1 MVSVYNQFGYIEII
15 ILILFYMTSLRRDMK
30 YSIDPGGDAAYL
42 QLYKQLRRD
51 IVTGAYPYGGKLPS
65 KRLLAEET
73 GVSVITAEHTLALLS
88 EEGYIEPRERSGYY
102 VCYTENDL
110 FGAPESPAPSVPH
123 GHGPVPETDF
133 PFSVLAG
140 AMRRVLSDYGEN
152 ILQKGPN
159 VGEEELR
166 SAIAGYLRRSRD
178 MQVHPEQIVI
188 GAGAEYLY
196 TLIVLTLG
204 RDKIYAIEQPSYE
217 KIEAIYAANG
227 VSLERLPLGHDGIR
241 TAALERSAADVLHIT
256 PYRSYPTGVTASA
269 SKRRRYLRW
278 AERAGRYIVEDD
290 YESEFTLSSKPEE
303 TLYALSQAENVIYM
317 NTFSQTVAP
326 GMRMGYLV
334 LPGPLLSAFEANAG
348 VLSCTVPAFEQLVMA
363 RLIEGGDFERHIN
376 RVRRKKRKNLL
387 NLSQKMETES

>member
-1 MVSVYNQFGYIEII
+1 
-15 ILILFYMTSLRRDMK
+15 MK
-30 YSIDPGGDAAYL
+30 YGIDQTGGEAAYL

-73 GVSVITAEHTLALLS
+73 GVSVITVEHSLALLS
-88 EEGYIEPRERSGYY
+88 DEGYIEPRERSGYY
-102 VCYTENDL
+102 VCFTENDL
-110 FGAPESPAPSVPH
+110 FGTPEAAAPPIPH
-123 GHGPVPETDF
+123 GHGPAPETDF

-140 AMRRVLSDYGEN
+140 AMRRVLTDYGDE

-159 VGEEELR
+159 NGEEELR
-166 SAIAGYLRRSRD
+166 NAIAGYLRRSRN
-178 MQVHPEQIVI
+178 MRVSPEQIVV

-217 KIEAIYAANG
+217 KIEAIYTADGA
-227 VSLERLPLGHDGIR
+227 SLERLPLGHDGIR
-241 TAALERSAADVLHIT
+241 TAALDRSKADVLHIT

-278 AERAGRYIVEDD
+278 AEKPGRYIVEDD

-303 TLYALSQAENVIYM
+303 TLYALSHAKNVIYM

-334 LPGPLLSAFEANAG
+334 LPAPLLGAFEANAG
-348 VLSCTVPAFEQLVMA
+348 FLSCTVPAFEQLVMA
-363 RLIEGGDFERHIN
+363 RLIAGGDFERHIN

-387 NLSQKMETES
+387 TLSQNLNGEP